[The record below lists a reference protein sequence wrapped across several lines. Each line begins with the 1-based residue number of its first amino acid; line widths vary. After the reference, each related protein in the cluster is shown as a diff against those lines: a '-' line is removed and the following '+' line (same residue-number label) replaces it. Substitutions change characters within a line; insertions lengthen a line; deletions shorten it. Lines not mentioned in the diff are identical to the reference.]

1 MTYEEELQQLQQQ
14 YSAITAQV
22 NALSQTV
29 SPTNPYGT
37 NPQQLKQLQ
46 SQQTAIHNRI
56 TFLQNQQKAQEQ
68 EQRAQQQYQQEA
80 DEFNKQ
86 LAEEKQQ
93 KQPQADRTKS
103 LFKDQQ
109 AQDYGDYL
117 DDQIRATQAMWDS
130 KKNAQQRQQ
139 ETDDDAFFNS
149 TGVYERYA
157 GARRRLNSINPAM
170 RLFNPLPEDSKF
182 VKEFEDRY
190 KRKFGKDVDREAAD
204 QFYNEYS
211 MTNVAT
217 NLDNVAAKMKQLTEQ
232 WYGSQIDK
240 MAEQYTAGRAGGTLK
255 DVQEAWNNALALSNA
270 DGTTVNQTPDQIL
283 TDDVKDSVDPV
294 DYEEVYSKGP
304 DAVYKWFYD
313 LFFDYYRMV
322 AYSEWLQEMINNG
335 QFGTYQ
341 KSNDQMK
348 QAQDILQNQIP
359 QDKQDYEGNI
369 QFVSSEW
376 NKILSAIIIDN
387 KYKRSDVDWSN
398 KGGGHG
404 TGFKATPQTDTPKQP
419 QSPRG
424 YVPEYAR

>member
-46 SQQTAIHNRI
+46 SQQAAIHNRI

-109 AQDYGDYL
+109 AQDYGEFL
-117 DDQIRATQAMWDS
+117 DNELLSSQAKWDAKQKTKATQQA
-130 KKNAQQRQQ
+130 A
-139 ETDDDAFFNS
+139 DDDAFFNS

-190 KRKFGKDVDREAAD
+190 KRKFGKDVDRETAD

-211 MTNVAT
+211 MPNVAT

-232 WYGSQIDK
+232 WYGDQIDK
-240 MAEQYTAGRAGGTLK
+240 MAEQYTAGKTGGTMK
-255 DVQEAWNNALALSNA
+255 EVEQEWNQKLTIESTGYKQSIDDLPI
-270 DGTTVNQTPDQIL
+270 PDL
-283 TDDVKDSVDPV
+283 RDPNV
-294 DYEEVYSKGP
+294 FPNIDLWEQGP
-304 DAVYKWFYD
+304 QAVYQWFREA
-313 LFFDYYRMV
+313 FFDYYRV
-322 AYSEWLQEMINNG
+322 KTYTEWLQEMLNNG

-348 QAQDILQNQIP
+348 QAQDILQNKAPMDMQECE
-359 QDKQDYEGNI
+359 QDI
-369 QFVSSEW
+369 QYMSNEW
-376 NKILSAIIIDN
+376 NKLLQQVITVN
-387 KYKRSDVDWSN
+387 TYKFNNVDWSD

-404 TGFKATPQTDTPKQP
+404 TGFRATPQTDTPKQP
-419 QSPRG
+419 QGPRG